1 MNVVMCDGS
10 GSYLAFDMDLNAFAA
25 MGSMA
30 GGEDE
35 DTGI

>member
-1 MNVVMCDGS
+1 MASCAMDPGVVF
-10 GSYLAFDMDLNAFAA
+10 AFDMDLNAFAA